1 MQLNIHSQ
9 NLKLTPKVEEFAQS
23 KLGKLDR
30 YLPNISSIRLDLSR
44 NHTKR
49 GEDLT
54 VAQITLRHARGA
66 ILRAEERMA
75 GEDNETV
82 IKAIN
87 AVSEKIFRQ
96 IERFKGKTLKNKRG
110 RGMDKERF
118 IISEEELEV
127 AEEVPNYAE
136 IAEEYAVDETSEEIF
151 RRKTVN
157 LLPMTEDEA
166 IEQMELLSHK
176 FFMFLNSATHTINIV
191 YIRDGGGYGV
201 LVPENIS
208 NT

>member
-9 NLKLTPKVEEFAQS
+9 NFKVTPDIEELAQS

-30 YLPNISSIRLDLSR
+30 YLPNISNIRLDLSR
-44 NHTKR
+44 SNTKR

-75 GEDNETV
+75 GEDKETV

-96 IERFKGKTLKNKRG
+96 IERFKGKTKNNKRR
-110 RGMDKERF
+110 RGFEKDRF
-118 IISEEELEV
+118 LISDEELEV
-127 AEEVPNYAE
+127 AEEVPAYPE
-136 IAEEYAVDETSEEIF
+136 LTEEYAYDETAEEIF
-151 RRKTVN
+151 RRKN
-157 LLPMTEDEA
+157 IALLPMTEDEA

-176 FFMFLNSATHTINIV
+176 FFMFLNSTTHTVNVV

-201 LVPENIS
+201 LVPENS
-208 NT
+208 